1 MKVMVCLISEQH
13 VPNLLSVHELRPDL
27 LVLIE
32 TEGMRNRNAANNFL
46 KALAIGGLDYLTRN
60 EVVPL
65 KDGDSI
71 EETEKAL
78 EGVYR
83 KYRDAEWFV
92 NITGGT
98 KPMSIGAYEFFR
110 QRGNAR
116 ILYISA
122 SKQSKAIN
130 FSGGTDIP
138 LRHRISVAEFLAGY
152 GFDVL
157 NHDKMKENEKRSEKW
172 LGLAAEI
179 AARSR
184 NGAVL
189 GFLANLS
196 RISNEQRGRDRG
208 LEISE
213 ADGLFLGDDH
223 LGEMI
228 AASFGLAYDDR
239 HFTGALDK
247 YAVRFLTGG
256 WLEVFTWG
264 LLRGLANVRDNVWDV
279 HLGLQIGVKNE
290 RLQNDLDVAFMI
302 DQSLRIVECKT
313 GGQEHDREGSDT
325 LYKIEAIR
333 KQLGAL
339 RVQSY
344 LVTTSDNVIDSE
356 TGKIRE
362 HLANRSRLYECTII
376 DPQKIVELARMYL
389 AGDAKLNAKLAQ
401 VFQIGQAV

>member
-1 MKVMVCLISEQH
+1 MKAMLCLISEQH
-13 VPNLLSVHELRPDL
+13 VPNLLGVHELEPDI
-27 LVLIE
+27 LVLLE
-32 TEGMRNRNAANNFL
+32 TEGMRKRNAANNFL
-46 KALAIGGLDYLTRN
+46 KALAIGGRDYLTRH
-60 EVVPL
+60 EIVPL
-65 KDGDSI
+65 GDGDSI

-78 EGVYR
+78 DGVYR
-83 KYRDAEWFV
+83 KYRDAEWVV

-110 QRGNAR
+110 PKENSR
-116 ILYISA
+116 IIYISA
-122 SKQSKAIN
+122 SDQSKAID
-130 FSGGTDIP
+130 FSRGADIP
-138 LRHRISVAEFLAGY
+138 LRHRTTVAEFLAGY

-157 NHDKMKENEKRSEKW
+157 KYDKMKENEKRSERW

-179 AARSR
+179 AARSQ

-196 RISNEQRGRDRG
+196 RISNDRKGRDRG

-213 ADGLFLGDDH
+213 ADGLFLSDDH
-223 LGEMI
+223 LREMI
-228 AASFGLAYDDR
+228 ASSFALACDGER
-239 HFTGALDK
+239 FTGALDK

-264 LLRGLANVRDNVWDV
+264 LLKGLDRAWDV
-279 HLGLQIGVKNE
+279 HLGLQIGRKNE
-290 RLQNDLDVAFMI
+290 MLQNDLDVAFMT

-333 KQLGAL
+333 RQLGAL

-344 LVTTSDNVIDSE
+344 LVTTSENVIDSG
-356 TGKIRE
+356 TGKVKE
-362 HLANRSRLYECTII
+362 HLENRSMLYGCTII
-376 DPQKIVELARMYL
+376 DPRRVAELARMYL
-389 AGDAKLNAKLAQ
+389 AGDAQLNAKVAQ
-401 VFQIGQAV
+401 VFLGG